1 VRGEQDRLAQILQR
15 ADHLPRVAAGCGV
28 EAGRRLVEEDQLGVA
43 DEGQG
48 EVEPALLAAGERAH
62 IRVRLLLQARDRDD
76 LLDVARARIE
86 VGEVPERL
94 ARRDVAVHP
103 GRLQDDADALAQL
116 TRVLLG
122 IVAEHRDD
130 AGRAGPVAL
139 EDLDRGRL
147 AGAVGPEQAEDL
159 AHGDLEVQ
167 APHGLV
173 LAVGL
178 AQVADEDGRCGSA
191 HLWR

>member
-1 VRGEQDRLAQILQR
+1 MVSRIV
-15 ADHLPRVAAGCGV
+15 LPRSCSERMTSHALRRAAGSKP
-28 EAGRRLVEEDQLGVA
+28 VA

-62 IRVRLLLQARDRDD
+62 VGVGLLLQAGDRDD
-76 LLDVARARIE
+76 LLDVARVRVE
-86 VGEVPERL
+86 VGEVPQRL
-94 ARRDVAVHP
+94 ARRDVAVHAR
-103 GRLQDDADALAQL
+103 RLQDDADALAQL
-116 TRVLLG
+116 PRMLLR
-122 IVAEHRDD
+122 IVAEHGDD
-130 AGRAGPVAL
+130 PGRARPVAL

-147 AGAVGPEQAEDL
+147 PGAVGPEQAEDL
-159 AHGDLEVQ
+159 ADGDLEVE
-167 APHGLV
+167 APDGLV